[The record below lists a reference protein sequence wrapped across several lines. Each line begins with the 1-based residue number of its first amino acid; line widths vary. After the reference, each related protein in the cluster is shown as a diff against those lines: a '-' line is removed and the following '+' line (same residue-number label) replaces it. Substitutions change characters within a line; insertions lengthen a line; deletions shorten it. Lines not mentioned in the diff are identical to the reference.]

1 MCHYFLMTAE
11 KNVSKPDIICI
22 FAKNLQVQV
31 FNPAFCEFV
40 YFSGMILK
48 VSHIAKSYGEHKVL
62 ADASLEALGGR
73 VSVLMGTNG
82 SGKTT
87 LFNIISGYINQ
98 DEGGIL
104 LDSVEISKMKSYLR
118 KQHGIGR
125 TFQDMRLIGNLTVK
139 ENVML
144 AFPEQQGEKWWKVLF
159 PSIAVRKEQEGNTHF
174 ADEILA
180 KCFIQDIAYS
190 KANEISYGQQKLLNL
205 ACCIASGASVLLMDE
220 PVAGVNPVFREKLS
234 AIILDL
240 KAQFKALLIIEHNA
254 DFIEEIA
261 DEILFLHEGKIKRYN
276 SYQEFRDAPEVLDAY
291 V

>member
-1 MCHYFLMTAE
+1 MTLSI
-11 KNVSKPDIICI
+11 K
-22 FAKNLQVQV
+22 
-31 FNPAFCEFV
+31 
-40 YFSGMILK
+40 
-48 VSHIAKSYGEHKVL
+48 HIAKSFGENRILQDVSFDVSEGH
-62 ADASLEALGGR
+62 

-87 LFNIISGYINQ
+87 LFNIISGYTKQ
-98 DEGGIL
+98 DKGEIFLDRAEIGIRQP
-104 LDSVEISKMKSYLR
+104 YQR
-118 KQHGIGR
+118 KRLGIGR
-125 TFQDMRLIGNLTVK
+125 TFQDMRLIGNLSVK

-144 AFPEQQGEKWWKVLF
+144 AFPEQQGEKWWKVLL
-159 PSIAVRKEQEGNTHF
+159 PNKGIWKEQDGNSLA

-205 ACCIASGASVLLMDE
+205 SCCIACGASVLLLDE

-234 AIILDL
+234 VIIRDL
-240 KAQFKALLIIEHNA
+240 KAQGKALLVIEHNV
-254 DFIEEIA
+254 DFIEDVA
-261 DEILFLHEGKIKRYN
+261 DEILFLHDGKIQKYN